1 MTIIY
6 KMCDSHSTRFEI
18 QFEFIHLLQNKA
30 DKSTNPNPTL
40 THIFENFIKTI
51 SIS

>member
-6 KMCDSHSTRFEI
+6 KMLDSHSTRFENSI
-18 QFEFIHLLQNKA
+18 RIYSFAANKA
-30 DKSTNPNPTL
+30 EKSTNPNPTL
-40 THIFENFIKTI
+40 THIFENFIKII

>member
-6 KMCDSHSTRFEI
+6 KMWDSHSTRFENSI
-18 QFEFIHLLQNKA
+18 RIYSFAANKA
-30 DKSTNPNPTL
+30 DKSTNPNL
-40 THIFENFIKTI
+40 KFTHILKFYQNI